1 MLRSRRTAL
10 KTGAFRVVTFGAIV
24 AGLLWVTA
32 TSQVTSGSA
41 GPAVKQQAAVKAAD
55 VRLYH
60 VPIAVNDLDAAA
72 RKFQQLGFSTKPGS
86 LHKDGIRNV
95 HAKFRD
101 GTEIELITAPKQPTS
116 QTAKSYRAL
125 IDQADGPAYLALYV
139 RDLEQVSKRLDQ
151 IGQQHQR
158 SRHYLI
164 PAEKGPLPYVFY
176 APGGPDAILNRSPTD
191 RPEHFRHANGAL
203 RLDAVWLASDDF
215 RRLQSLLTSLG
226 GALNHEVV
234 AGAAADPVLVAT
246 LASGKVVM
254 LPARHQTVPG
264 RILVGLTVEVAS
276 LDQTHLYLAGN
287 GVAYLER
294 NAAAGRSLIVAPGGA
309 VGTWFEFREANR

>member
-1 MLRSRRTAL
+1 VLTSRTTAL
-10 KTGAFRVVTFGAIV
+10 KTSAFRVAAIGAIA
-24 AGLLWVTA
+24 AGLLWATA
-32 TSQVTSGSA
+32 PREVPPVSA
-41 GPAVKQQAAVKAAD
+41 VPAAKQQAAVKAAD

-60 VPIAVNDLDAAA
+60 VPIAVNDLEAAA
-72 RKFQQLGFSTKPGS
+72 RMIQQLGFSIKPGS

-95 HAKFRD
+95 HAKFHD

-116 QTAKSYRAL
+116 QTAKAYRAL
-125 IDQADGPAYLALYV
+125 IDRADGPAYLALYV
-139 RDLEQVSKRLDQ
+139 RDLEQVSQRLVQ

-158 SRHYLI
+158 SKHYVV

-215 RRLQSLLTSLG
+215 GRLQNLLTSLG
-226 GALNHEVV
+226 GALNQEVV

-264 RILVGLTVEVAS
+264 RILVGLSVEVAS
-276 LDQTHLYLAGN
+276 LDQTRRYLAGN
-287 GVAYLER
+287 RVAFQER
-294 NAAAGRSLIVAPGGA
+294 NAAAGRSLIVAPGVA
-309 VGTWFEFREANR
+309 AGTWFEFREAAR